1 MPSKNNSSFNIYC
14 MSYNDW
20 IGTIGVGLVL
30 LAYFLNTM
38 KWVPENGKFFF
49 ILNVI
54 GGALS
59 CYAAVLIDF
68 MPFVVLEAIW
78 TVVSIWGLIRA
89 VGALK
94 AT

>member
-1 MPSKNNSSFNIYC
+1 MNH
-14 MSYNDW
+14 NDW

-30 LAYFLNTM
+30 LAYFLNTVKM
-38 KWVPENGKFFF
+38 IPENGKFFF

-68 MPFVVLEAIW
+68 MPFVVLETIW
-78 TVVSIWGLIRA
+78 TIVSIYGLMKVYRTA
-89 VGALK
+89 A
-94 AT
+94 